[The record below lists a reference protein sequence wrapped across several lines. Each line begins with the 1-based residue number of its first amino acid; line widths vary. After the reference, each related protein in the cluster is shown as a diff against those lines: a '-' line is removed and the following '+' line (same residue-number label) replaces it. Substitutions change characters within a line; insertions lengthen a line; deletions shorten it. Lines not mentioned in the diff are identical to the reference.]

1 MDIKMV
7 EEAEKMKI
15 EFFLYGR
22 NYNIDTVIPRNLEK
36 LFAARGRV
44 LIPDTNIVRGKK
56 FSSILSNIFERLDG
70 AGTKLGDWHKFF
82 DDLLSRRNWTTQL
95 WKEKR
100 EEWRAREEN
109 RQSCTDASL
118 PLVRSQSFGR

>member
-44 LIPDTNIVRGKK
+44 LIPDANIVRGKK

-95 WKEKR
+95 WKEKSGVHVR
-100 EEWRAREEN
+100 KIDKVARMLL
-109 RQSCTDASL
+109 L

>member
-1 MDIKMV
+1 M
-7 EEAEKMKI
+7 
-15 EFFLYGR
+15 
-22 NYNIDTVIPRNLEK
+22 IPRNLEK

-44 LIPDTNIVRGKK
+44 LIPDANIVRGKK

-95 WKEKR
+95 WKEKSGVHVR
-100 EEWRAREEN
+100 KIDKVARMLLCHWFD
-109 RQSCTDASL
+109 RKVSDDKILT
-118 PLVRSQSFGR
+118 P

>member
-1 MDIKMV
+1 M
-7 EEAEKMKI
+7 
-15 EFFLYGR
+15 
-22 NYNIDTVIPRNLEK
+22 IPRNLEK

-44 LIPDTNIVRGKK
+44 LIPDANIVRGKK

-95 WKEKR
+95 WKEKSGVHVR
-100 EEWRAREEN
+100 KIDKVARMLL
-109 RQSCTDASL
+109 L

>member
-1 MDIKMV
+1 M
-7 EEAEKMKI
+7 
-15 EFFLYGR
+15 
-22 NYNIDTVIPRNLEK
+22 IPRNLEK

-44 LIPDTNIVRGKK
+44 LIPDANIVRGKK

-100 EEWRAREEN
+100 EEWRAREEIDKVA
-109 RQSCTDASL
+109 RMLLCHWFDRKVSDDKILT
-118 PLVRSQSFGR
+118 P